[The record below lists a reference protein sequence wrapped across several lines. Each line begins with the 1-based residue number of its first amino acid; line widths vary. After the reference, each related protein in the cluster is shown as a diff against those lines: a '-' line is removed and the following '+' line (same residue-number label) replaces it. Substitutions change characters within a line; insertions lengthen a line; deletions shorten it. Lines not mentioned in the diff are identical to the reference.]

1 MTSHDN
7 VTDIVERIAPLLEEL
22 ETGQD
27 CAEYAYAKG
36 KGFQAMTYCPEA
48 FEALKELPEY
58 ITTLRKQLENARE
71 VIIEA
76 NNSLYGSQGYFLSL
90 NGGPPNK
97 YHLAEG
103 IEELKSNVRRL
114 GISGWHFAKGMVC
127 HDPQ

>member
-1 MTSHDN
+1 MATDLTSHDN
-7 VTDIVERIAPLLEEL
+7 VTDIVERLRALHVWPQFVADEHADVILPRQLKALYDVGHVAHEAADTIA
-22 ETGQD
+22 
-27 CAEYAYAKG
+27 
-36 KGFQAMTYCPEA
+36 
-48 FEALKELPEY
+48 
-58 ITTLRKQLENARE
+58 TLRKQLENARE

>member
-1 MTSHDN
+1 MTHDN
-7 VTDIVERIAPLLEEL
+7 VTDIVERLRAWEPFVSDGYQVPAA
-22 ETGQD
+22 GQVMHE
-27 CAEYAYAKG
+27 AAALIEAQ
-36 KGFQAMTYCPEA
+36 QADLA
-48 FEALKELPEY
+48 
-58 ITTLRKQLENARE
+58 TLRKQLENARE